1 MLPRMARFEF
11 ATGNARKLLALPLYA
26 LGALA
31 GLVVPRSRRRW
42 VFGSG
47 QGIGE
52 GALALYRH
60 AAERDPAL
68 RLDWLARDRSDR
80 DRAAELGIASVVKT
94 GPRGLWR
101 TLRAGVVVVTHGFGD
116 VNRFGARGGF
126 LVQLWHGIPLKLIQL
141 DSPATTRLSFPGG
154 WRLRPLLRRFYR
166 RGYRAIGLLPA
177 ASELSAERLR
187 TAFGLTADRVVVT
200 GDPRDDVL
208 SPGDPTGARAALFAA
223 LGTADDG
230 SRVLLYAPTWRDGD
244 PDPGVPSAR
253 QWTSLA
259 AYLEES
265 GSLLLLRPHPL
276 GVGDYRD
283 GLSASPRI
291 RLLGSDLVAE
301 ITPLLPAVDLL
312 ITDYSSIAFDF
323 SLTGGPILFL
333 APDEAAY
340 VSSRG
345 LYEPYREF
353 SGGRAVRDWDGLL
366 GQLRRLDADPSWAAE
381 VAAHSET
388 LEQRHFRYTDGGN
401 TGRVYALVRARIG
414 GRR

>member
-1 MLPRMARFEF
+1 MARFEF
-11 ATGNARKLLALPLYA
+11 ATGNARKLVALPLYA
-26 LGALA
+26 LGGLA
-31 GLVVPRSRRRW
+31 GLLVPRSGRRW

-60 AAERDPAL
+60 AEEQDPTL
-68 RLDWLARDRSDR
+68 RLDWLARDER
-80 DRAAELGIASVVKT
+80 DRAAAAALGIPSVVKT
-94 GPRGLWR
+94 GPRGLWL
-101 TLRAGVVVVTHGFGD
+101 TLRAGVVVITHGFGD

-126 LVQLWHGIPLKLIQL
+126 VVQLWHGIPLKLIQL

-166 RGYRAIGLLPA
+166 RGYQAIDLLPA
-177 ASELSAERLR
+177 SSAMVAERLR
-187 TAFGLTADRVVVT
+187 TAFGLPTDRVVVT

-208 SPGDPTGARAALFAA
+208 SPGDPAAARAALFAA
-223 LGTADDG
+223 LGDADDG

-244 PDPGVPSAR
+244 PDPGVPTSA
-253 QWTSLA
+253 QWMSLA
-259 AYLEES
+259 THLEES

-283 GLSASPRI
+283 GPSASARI
-291 RLLGSDLVAE
+291 RLLGLDAVTE
-301 ITPLLPAVDLL
+301 INPLLPAFDLL
-312 ITDYSSIAFDF
+312 ITDYSSIAFDY

-340 VSSRG
+340 VDSRG

-353 SGGRAVRDWDGLL
+353 SAGRGVRSWDAVLA
-366 GQLRRLDADPSWAAE
+366 QLRRLDSDAQWAAE
-381 VAAHSET
+381 VAAHTET
-388 LEQRHFRYTDGGN
+388 LRSRHFEYDDGGN
-401 TGRVYALVRARIG
+401 TGRVYARVRARTG
-414 GRR
+414 GPR